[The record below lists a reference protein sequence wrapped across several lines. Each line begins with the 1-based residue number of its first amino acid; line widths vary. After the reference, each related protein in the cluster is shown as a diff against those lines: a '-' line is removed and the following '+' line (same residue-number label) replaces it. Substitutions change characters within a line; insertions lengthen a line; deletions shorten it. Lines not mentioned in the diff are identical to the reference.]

1 MRVCLGMCDKSNSG
15 KEAVTLLF
23 SKDRRESEGDR
34 RGEMMLEEECKRNNK
49 QYIFFWLFFSHP
61 TLIQLLAHT
70 HSHQLGKPYHFL
82 NTHYPFV
89 LSNNAASLRLRGREC
104 IGAHTSCMLN
114 AKVFSLCVSVW
125 YTEVSWRTPHCFIGG

>member
-1 MRVCLGMCDKSNSG
+1 
-15 KEAVTLLF
+15 
-23 SKDRRESEGDR
+23 
-34 RGEMMLEEECKRNNK
+34 MLEEECKRNNK
-49 QYIFFWLFFSHP
+49 QYIFFFWLFSRP

-89 LSNNAASLRLRGREC
+89 LSNNAASLLLRGREC

-114 AKVFSLCVSVW
+114 AKVFSLGVCVVYRSELEDAALFYRRLAALHVC
-125 YTEVSWRTPHCFIGG
+125 TTAERLMLILAGLPEHFE